1 MEIEEENVIGE
12 NTGSMMEIDE
22 TAAVDISIAETPE
35 EVKDFVPELVT
46 QGNTRL
52 DSDARWYVLH
62 TFSGYEAVAEDNL
75 KKVIEKYNLQE
86 RVFEIF
92 IPTEDTVVEKKEKK
106 VLVASK
112 TMPSYLFVKMIYGDD
127 IWHTITRT
135 HGITGFVGPKGR
147 PLPLSA
153 KEVID
158 MKLERKLNV
167 SVKLEVGD
175 TVHVIDG
182 PLAGQTAV
190 VTAVD
195 AGAGKCTAKVTM
207 FGRSTSVEL
216 YTTQIKKI

>member
-1 MEIEEENVIGE
+1 MNNEQLTIN
-12 NTGSMMEIDE
+12 NDE
-22 TAAVDISIAETPE
+22 KHLKNADPAVDLHMDPNA
-35 EVKDFVPELVT
+35 K
-46 QGNTRL
+46 
-52 DSDARWYVLH
+52 WYVLH
-62 TFSGYEAVAEDNL
+62 TFSNYEAVAKDNL
-75 KKVIEKYNLQE
+75 EKVIEKYELQN
-86 RVFEIF
+86 RIFEIF
-92 IPTEDTVVEKKEKK
+92 IPTEDTVVEKKDKK

-147 PLPLSA
+147 PLPLTA

-175 TVHVIDG
+175 AVHVIDG

-195 AGAGKCTAKVTM
+195 AGAGKCTATVTM